1 MIKDLVDEG
10 KAKAPGHFIRVRVY
24 SDSLK
29 LEAHASIEG
38 KWVDLKLVKNIPLD
52 ILDNFVNFRGGS

>member
-1 MIKDLVDEG
+1 
-10 KAKAPGHFIRVRVY
+10 VY

-38 KWVDLKLVKNIPLD
+38 KWVDLKLAKNIPLD
-52 ILDNFVNFRGGS
+52 ILDNSEISAVEADGEMDHNIS